1 MEQILWDHLEKIITL
16 VILVIGSIYV
26 PIRNRR
32 QERKDKE
39 QQSTFSAIWKKLDKI
54 DGDLSNNY
62 YTKQDCDSKMK
73 HRIEKAVMKQTIE
86 RLKDEAGEK

>member
-1 MEQILWDHLEKIITL
+1 MEVLWEHIEWILSFAAI
-16 VILVIGSIYV
+16 VVGSIYV
-26 PIRNRR
+26 PIRNKNK
-32 QERKDKE
+32 ERKEKE
-39 QQSTFSAIWKKLDKI
+39 YQQTISAIWKKLDRL